1 MAYQVC
7 PIMDEQTG
15 EIYNQVLAISRSSI
29 GMQTLC
35 YWCGGRGHPVSIDG
49 VICASKQL
57 GVKVPRELLEGTT
70 YSDGI
75 TFPKLSNRPPTMRK
89 PSSTGAGP
97 SSQSGRATVTVRTPR
112 RGSGYTSTSEGKAR
126 ETKVT
131 AATTNDSSSDSEADH
146 AAHEVEFSMDLGGLQ
161 IQ

>member
-1 MAYQVC
+1 MCTPLPVTETPGMAYQVC

-97 SSQSGRATVTVRTPR
+97 STQSGRATVTVRTPR
-112 RGSGYTSTSEGKAR
+112 RGSGYTA
-126 ETKVT
+126 
-131 AATTNDSSSDSEADH
+131 
-146 AAHEVEFSMDLGGLQ
+146 GLKPMR
-161 IQ
+161 IV

>member
-1 MAYQVC
+1 
-7 PIMDEQTG
+7 MDEQTG

-89 PSSTGAGP
+89 PSSTGVGP

-131 AATTNDSSSDSEADH
+131 AATTNDSSSDSETDH

>member
-1 MAYQVC
+1 MLLVRR
-7 PIMDEQTG
+7 PW
-15 EIYNQVLAISRSSI
+15 S
-29 GMQTLC
+29 
-35 YWCGGRGHPVSIDG
+35 PG
-49 VICASKQL
+49 VDRRFFGASKQL

-131 AATTNDSSSDSEADH
+131 AATNNDSSSDSEADH

-161 IQ
+161 LQ